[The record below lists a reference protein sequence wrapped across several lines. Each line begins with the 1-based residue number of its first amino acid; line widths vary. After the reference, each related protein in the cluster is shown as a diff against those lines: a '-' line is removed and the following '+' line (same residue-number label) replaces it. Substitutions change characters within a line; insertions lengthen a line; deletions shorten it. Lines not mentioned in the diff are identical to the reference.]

1 MKSKQLKTIYM
12 LLKVFIVQLVFCCFA
27 MANEGYTQSIKDIY
41 LEWDSAKQVEVLEIF
56 EEIENQTAFKFNY
69 DEKDVNR
76 QTELRI
82 SRGSHSVYVLLE
94 KIGKVAPLNFK
105 RMNNTIAVTPRPEKE
120 VPEITEK
127 VVQQTVTGNVTDDA
141 GTPLP
146 GVNVLEKGTSNGTS
160 TDFDGNYSISVSNG
174 AVLVFSSLGFTAQE
188 VAVGGQSTIN
198 VTLGEDAQQLGEVV
212 VTALG
217 IKREEKT
224 LTYAQ
229 QTVSADEIT
238 KTRDVNFLNSINGKT
253 AGVEIKKSSSGA
265 GGSTKIVLRGNKSL
279 TGDST
284 PLFVIDGIPLAN
296 NRGGQPGM
304 WGGTDSGDGI
314 SALNPDD
321 IASISILRGANA
333 ALLYGSAGANGVVLI
348 TTKEG
353 EAGKTTVS
361 LNSGVTFESIIETP
375 DLQFKY
381 GAIGEAKESWDT
393 TPGNYASGYV
403 DDFFS
408 TGANWIN
415 SISVSG
421 GNDRTTAYFSY
432 SNTTATGITPENTYS
447 RNNVSF
453 KQSTKLL
460 DDKLTVS
467 SNIILSIENSENRL
481 PSGYYLNPLTGLY
494 FFPRNRDFADTQA
507 NFEIF
512 DPARNLM
519 AQNWFVNDHHQSNP
533 YWIIHRQPRE
543 QNNRRVIAN
552 LTLNYQLMDQLNLQV
567 RGNYDYANV
576 TREQR
581 HAATSNPTN
590 VNINGTWDYHKYEDR
605 LIYTDAIL
613 TYDNDLSED
622 FSLTALVGGSYTE
635 TDYGDG
641 VRVTPSSGNGLIYP
655 NEFNFQNLALTQT
668 PVRSV
673 TNGVIKKQG
682 LFANATLGYKEML
695 FLDLG
700 GRNDWASTLALTGN
714 DSYFYPSVGI
724 TAIVSEMFEMP
735 EAISFAKFRVSQ
747 TQVANEVPF
756 NRINP
761 QNSIS
766 DPVGS
771 LTRNTTKPFTDAEPE
786 IITSTE
792 IGADWRF
799 FGNRLGIDFTYYHI
813 KSEDQ
818 FITVPLDASD
828 PESEGR
834 YTQKFI
840 NAGEIVNRGVEIS
853 LNGTPVRNDGF
864 EWNTAFNITRNRS
877 EIVDIG
883 PDDERI
889 INLGS
894 SEGYSS
900 RLVEGGRFNDLYVL
914 KFRRD
919 DQGRILFD
927 DNGNPLRTPERELI
941 GNLDPDFTLGWNNT
955 VSFGRWSASA
965 LINGVFGGKVFSQ
978 TESMLDG
985 AGVSQRTADARDAG
999 SVAVNGVV
1007 ESSGA
1012 AVTSVD
1018 PEQWFRFI
1026 GDRNGVGEA
1035 YVYDRTNI
1043 RLAQLSLG
1051 YDIDL
1056 AKLNM
1061 PFIKAASISFIGNN
1075 LFFFKK
1081 DAPFDPELAMST
1093 NRNSVGLDNFNLPS
1107 TRNYGLNLKVTF

>member
-1 MKSKQLKTIYM
+1 M
-12 LLKVFIVQLVFCCFA
+12 
-27 MANEGYTQSIKDIY
+27 KDIY
-41 LEWDSAKQVEVLEIF
+41 LEWSSIRQVKVLDVF
-56 EEIENQTAFKFNY
+56 EEIENQSAFKFNY

-76 QTELRI
+76 KAKLLIAQ
-82 SRGSHSVYVLLE
+82 GSHSVYELLE
-94 KIGKVAPLNFK
+94 LISRESSLNFK
-105 RMNNTIAVTPRPEKE
+105 RMNSTIAVTPRLEKE
-120 VPEITEK
+120 APEITEK
-127 VVQQTVTGNVTDDA
+127 IVQQTITGTVTDSA
-141 GTPLP
+141 GSPLP
-146 GVNVLEKGTSNGTS
+146 GVNVVEKGTANGAS
-160 TDFDGNYSISVSNG
+160 TDFDGYYSINVSDG
-174 AVLVFSSLGFTAQE
+174 AVLVFSSLGFTSKE
-188 VAVGGQSTIN
+188 VAVGSQSSIN
-198 VTLGEDAQQLGEVV
+198 VVLAEDAEQLGEVV

-279 TGDST
+279 SGDST

-353 EAGKTTVS
+353 QAGKTTVS

-393 TPGNYASGYV
+393 TPGNYASDYV

-408 TGANWIN
+408 TGANFIN
-415 SISVSG
+415 SLSISG
-421 GNDRTTAYFSY
+421 GNDKTTAYFSY
-432 SNTTATGITPENTYS
+432 SNTSATGITPENTYA
-447 RNNVSF
+447 RNNASF

-460 DDKLTVS
+460 NDKLTVS

-494 FFPRNRDFADTQA
+494 FFPRNRDFADTKNNYQ
-507 NFEIF
+507 IF
-512 DPARNLM
+512 DDTRNLF

-533 YWIIHRQPRE
+533 YWIIHNQPRE
-543 QNNRRVIAN
+543 QKNRRVIAN
-552 LTLNYQLMDQLNLQV
+552 LTLNYQIMDALNLQV
-567 RGNYDYANV
+567 RGNYDYGNV

-590 VNINGTWDYHKYEDR
+590 VNENGSWEYHKYEDR
-605 LIYTDAIL
+605 LVYTDAIL
-613 TYDNDLSED
+613 TYDSDLSDD

-641 VRVTPSSGNGLIYP
+641 VRVTRSSGNGLIYP
-655 NEFNFQNLALTQT
+655 NEFNFQNLDLTQT
-668 PVRSV
+668 PVQSV
-673 TNGVIKKQG
+673 TNGVIEKQG

-714 DSYFYPSVGI
+714 DSYFYPSVGL
-724 TAIVSEMFEMP
+724 TAIVSEMFDMP
-735 EAISFAKFRVSQ
+735 EAISFGKFRISR

-771 LTRNTTKPFTDAEPE
+771 LTRNTTKPFTDAKPE

-792 IGADWRF
+792 FGADWRF
-799 FGNRLGIDFTYYHI
+799 FGNRLGIDFTYYNI

-818 FITVPLDASD
+818 FIPVALDASD

-834 YTQKFI
+834 YTRKFI
-840 NAGEIVNRGVEIS
+840 NAGEIVNKGVEIS
-853 LNGTPVRNDGF
+853 LNGSPVKNDNL
-864 EWNTAFNITRNRS
+864 EWNTAFNFTRNRS

-883 PDDERI
+883 PDDARVV
-889 INLGS
+889 NLGS

-927 DNGNPLRTPERELI
+927 DNGNPLRTQERELI

-955 VSFGRWSASA
+955 ISYKRWSASA
-965 LINGVFGGKVFSQ
+965 LINGVFGGNVFSQ

-1043 RLAQLSLG
+1043 RLAQLSLA

-1061 PFIKAASISFIGNN
+1061 PFIQSASIAFIGNN
-1075 LFFFKK
+1075 LFFLKK

-1093 NRNSVGLDNFNLPS
+1093 DRNSVGLDNFNLPS

>member
-1 MKSKQLKTIYM
+1 MKDT
-12 LLKVFIVQLVFCCFA
+12 
-27 MANEGYTQSIKDIY
+27 Y
-41 LEWDSAKQVEVLEIF
+41 LEWNSVRQVKVLDVF
-56 EEIENQTAFKFNY
+56 EEIENQSAFKFNY

-76 QTELRI
+76 RTKFQIALGT
-82 SRGSHSVYVLLE
+82 HSVYDLLE
-94 KIGKVAPLNFK
+94 QISKEASLNFR
-105 RMNNTIAVTPRPEKE
+105 RMNSTIAVTPRLEE
-120 VPEITEK
+120 GTPEIVEK
-127 VVQQTVTGNVTDDA
+127 VVQQTVTGVVTDNA
-141 GTPLP
+141 GSPLP
-146 GVNVLEKGTSNGTS
+146 GVNVVEKGTSNGTS
-160 TDFDGNYSISVSNG
+160 TDFDGNYTISVPSG
-174 AVLVFSSLGFTAQE
+174 AVLVFSSLGFTSKE
-188 VAVGGQSTIN
+188 VAVGSQSTIN
-198 VTLGEDAQQLGEVV
+198 VSLSEDAEQLGEVV

-217 IKREEKT
+217 IKRQEKT

-229 QTVSADEIT
+229 QTVGADEIT

-279 TGDST
+279 SGDST

-353 EAGKTTVS
+353 QAGKTTVS
-361 LNSGVTFESIIETP
+361 LNSGVTFESVIELP
-375 DLQFKY
+375 DLQFRY

-393 TPGNYASGYV
+393 TPGNYASNYV

-408 TGANWIN
+408 TGANFIN
-415 SISVSG
+415 SLSISG

-432 SNTTATGITPENTYS
+432 SNTTATGITPDNTYS

-460 DDKLTVS
+460 NDKLTVS

-494 FFPRNRDFADTQA
+494 FFPRNRDFEDTRVNYQ
-507 NFEIF
+507 IF
-512 DPARNLM
+512 DDTRNLYRM
-519 AQNWFVNDHHQSNP
+519 NWFVDDHHQSNP
-533 YWIIHRQPRE
+533 YWIINNQPRD

-576 TREQR
+576 TREQK
-581 HAATSNPTN
+581 HAATSNTTN
-590 VNINGTWDYHKYEDR
+590 VNRNGTWDYHKYEDR

-613 TYDNDLSED
+613 TYDSDLSD
-622 FSLTALVGGSYTE
+622 SFSLTALVGGSYTE

-655 NEFNFQNLALTQT
+655 NEFNFQNLDLTQR
-668 PVRSV
+668 PVESV
-673 TNGVIKKQG
+673 TNGVIKKTG

-714 DSYFYPSVGI
+714 DSYFYPSVGL
-724 TAIVSEMFEMP
+724 TAIVSEMVDLP
-735 EAISFAKFRVSQ
+735 EAISFAKFRVSS

-756 NRINP
+756 NTINP
-761 QNSIS
+761 QNSIV
-766 DPVGS
+766 DAVGTLS
-771 LTRNTTKPFTDAEPE
+771 RNTTKPFLDAKPE

-799 FGNRLGIDFTYYHI
+799 FSNRLGLDFTYYHI
-813 KSEDQ
+813 KSTDQ
-818 FITVPLDASD
+818 FVPVPLDASD

-834 YTQKFI
+834 YTRKFI
-840 NAGEIVNRGVEIS
+840 NAGEIVNKGFEVS
-853 LNGTPVRNDGF
+853 LNGSPVRNDNF
-864 EWNTAFNITRNRS
+864 EWNTAFNFTSNRS

-883 PDDERI
+883 PDDARI

-894 SEGYSS
+894 SEGYAS
-900 RLVEGGRFNDLYVL
+900 RLVEGGRYNDIYVL

-927 DNGNPLRTPERELI
+927 DNGNPLRTQERELI

-955 VSFGRWSASA
+955 ISYKRWSASA

-985 AGVSQRTADARDAG
+985 AGVSQRTAIARDAG

-1043 RLAQLSLG
+1043 RLAQLSLA

-1061 PFIKAASISFIGNN
+1061 PFIQSASIAFIGNN

>member
-1 MKSKQLKTIYM
+1 MKFKLSKTIAM
-12 LLKVFIVQLVFCCFA
+12 LSRIFILQLVFCYFA
-27 MANEGYTQSIKDIY
+27 MANEGYTQSMKDIY
-41 LEWDSAKQVEVLEIF
+41 LEWSSIRQVKVLDVF
-56 EEIENQTAFKFNY
+56 EEIENQSAFKFNY

-76 QTELRI
+76 KAKLLIAQ
-82 SRGSHSVYVLLE
+82 GSHSVYELLE
-94 KIGKVAPLNFK
+94 LISRESSLNFK
-105 RMNNTIAVTPRPEKE
+105 RMNSTIAVTPRLEKE
-120 VPEITEK
+120 APEITEK
-127 VVQQTVTGNVTDDA
+127 IVQQTITGTVTDSA
-141 GTPLP
+141 GSPLP
-146 GVNVLEKGTSNGTS
+146 GVNVVEKGTANGAS
-160 TDFDGNYSISVSNG
+160 TDFDGYYSINVSDG
-174 AVLVFSSLGFTAQE
+174 AVLVFSSLGFTSKE
-188 VAVGGQSTIN
+188 VAVGSQSSIN
-198 VTLGEDAQQLGEVV
+198 VVLAEDAEQLGEVV

-279 TGDST
+279 SGDST

-353 EAGKTTVS
+353 QAGKTTVS

-393 TPGNYASGYV
+393 TPGNYASDYV

-408 TGANWIN
+408 TGANFIN
-415 SISVSG
+415 SLSISG
-421 GNDRTTAYFSY
+421 GNDKTTAYFSY
-432 SNTTATGITPENTYS
+432 SNTSATGITPENTYA
-447 RNNVSF
+447 RNNASF

-460 DDKLTVS
+460 NDKLTVS

-494 FFPRNRDFADTQA
+494 FFPRNRDFADTKNNYQ
-507 NFEIF
+507 IF
-512 DPARNLM
+512 DDTRNLF

-533 YWIIHRQPRE
+533 YWIIHNQPRE
-543 QNNRRVIAN
+543 QKNRRVIAN
-552 LTLNYQLMDQLNLQV
+552 LTLNYQIMDALNLQV
-567 RGNYDYANV
+567 RGNYDYGNV

-590 VNINGTWDYHKYEDR
+590 VNENGSWEYHKYEDR
-605 LIYTDAIL
+605 LVYTDAIL
-613 TYDNDLSED
+613 TYDSDLSDD

-641 VRVTPSSGNGLIYP
+641 VRVTRSSGNGLIYP
-655 NEFNFQNLALTQT
+655 NEFNFQNLDLTQT
-668 PVRSV
+668 PVQSV
-673 TNGVIKKQG
+673 TNGVIEKQG

-714 DSYFYPSVGI
+714 DSYFYPSVGL
-724 TAIVSEMFEMP
+724 TAIVSEMFDMP
-735 EAISFAKFRVSQ
+735 EAISFGKFRISR

-771 LTRNTTKPFTDAEPE
+771 LTRNTTKPFTDAKPE

-792 IGADWRF
+792 FGADWRF
-799 FGNRLGIDFTYYHI
+799 FGNRLGIDFTYYNI

-818 FITVPLDASD
+818 FIPVALDASD

-834 YTQKFI
+834 YTRKFI
-840 NAGEIVNRGVEIS
+840 NAGEIVNKGVEIS
-853 LNGTPVRNDGF
+853 LNGSPVKNDNL
-864 EWNTAFNITRNRS
+864 EWNTAFNFTRNRS

-883 PDDERI
+883 PDDARVV
-889 INLGS
+889 NLGS

-927 DNGNPLRTPERELI
+927 DNGNPLRTQERELI

-955 VSFGRWSASA
+955 ISYKRWSASA
-965 LINGVFGGKVFSQ
+965 LINGVFGGNVFSQ

-1043 RLAQLSLG
+1043 RLAQLSLA

-1061 PFIKAASISFIGNN
+1061 PFIQSASIAFIGNN
-1075 LFFFKK
+1075 LFFLKK

-1093 NRNSVGLDNFNLPS
+1093 DRNSVGLDNFNLPS